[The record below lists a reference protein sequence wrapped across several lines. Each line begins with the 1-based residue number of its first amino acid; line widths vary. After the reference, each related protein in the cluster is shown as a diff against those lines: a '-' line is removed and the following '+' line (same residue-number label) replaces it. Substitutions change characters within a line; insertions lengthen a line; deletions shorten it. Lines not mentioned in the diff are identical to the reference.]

1 MSLFPISESDD
12 FVVHYDPMRGMYR
25 VTVFNDGH
33 FWDEY
38 WFDAYEDKEL
48 DKSFPQTIGNITF
61 YSKAELFEWVENQQ
75 KTQEFDVSF
84 QKAVNSWNAAPLVN
98 PISPEDLRR
107 VMEQF
112 GQLNDD
118 NIISNIKGRLY
129 DNI

>member
-48 DKSFPQTIGNITF
+48 SVEFPQTIGNMTY
-61 YSKAELFEWVENQQ
+61 YSKADLFEWVETQQ
-75 KTQEFDVSF
+75 
-84 QKAVNSWNAAPLVN
+84 
-98 PISPEDLRR
+98 
-107 VMEQF
+107 
-112 GQLNDD
+112 QLNKKY
-118 NIISNIKGRLY
+118 IELGWSK
-129 DNI
+129 